1 MFPGSTVI
9 LAAEPKN
16 LTLNTVLSHTYGPVV
31 LKCLIPSTF
40 LLHVSQSYISLV
52 FDLERSCCLFPWQL
66 EAQGRQTHSFTIICL
81 QDFKNT
87 WRGTSAQLVL
97 LEILSH
103 KSLKISLSL
112 LVDSLLVLS
121 GVGGRGDRSGWTRGT
136 GRQWLKTV
144 LVPGSC
150 AFWATGQTLSF
161 IPSHKGSWITQDTKD
176 RKWPKQNEQQASL
189 CKVGGRP
196 ISSTLVFATTHVNV
210 HTKLT
215 HQLHVCPLISMQFGM
230 LCVVRL
236 LPTYQ
241 HTESLLKTFWWIFRT

>member
-1 MFPGSTVI
+1 M
-9 LAAEPKN
+9 
-16 LTLNTVLSHTYGPVV
+16 
-31 LKCLIPSTF
+31 
-40 LLHVSQSYISLV
+40 
-52 FDLERSCCLFPWQL
+52 
-66 EAQGRQTHSFTIICL
+66 
-81 QDFKNT
+81 
-87 WRGTSAQLVL
+87 
-97 LEILSH
+97 
-103 KSLKISLSL
+103 
-112 LVDSLLVLS
+112 DSLLVLS

-241 HTESLLKTFWWIFRT
+241 HTESYWKHSDEFLERKGPWHLRTLNVWPVDFSYLQSDVTRPGVWWDVSEMLPWWQYC